1 MIKNK
6 KKIMIFPGSSILR
19 DTVTMLL
26 AGGQGERLYPL
37 TAQRSKPAVP
47 FGGKYRIIDF
57 ALSNCLNS
65 GFRRIYVLTQYKS
78 DSLNQHLLEAWSIF
92 NPELG
97 EYIYSIPPQRKMNND
112 WYLGTANA
120 IYQNLNLFANDRKAR
135 WVLILGGDHIYKMDY
150 LKFIQNHIDMRAD
163 LSISCVEASKDEA
176 HRFGIVG
183 VDKDHTVN
191 SFIEKP
197 VDPPVIP
204 DNPDFSFVNMGIYVF
219 NANVLRDVLTEM
231 DQKNIKNHDFG
242 RDIIPY
248 MVKSNLKVYAYKF
261 FDENKK
267 MKPYWKDIGTID
279 SYFEASMD
287 LISITPEFN
296 FYDISWPMRT
306 YQYQFPPAKTVSHE
320 GERVG
325 RTLNSLICDGSIV
338 SGGLVERSLLGPNVR
353 VNSFSYVTDSIIMNN
368 TSIGRHARIRRAII
382 DKNVTVPEAYEIG
395 FDLEGDKKKFTVT
408 ESGIV
413 VIAKNTVLK
422 D

>member
-1 MIKNK
+1 
-6 KKIMIFPGSSILR
+6 MIFPGSSILR

-26 AGGQGERLYPL
+26 AGGQGERLHPL
-37 TAQRSKPAVP
+37 TAYRSKPAVP

-65 GFRRIYVLTQYKS
+65 GLRRIYVLTQYKS

-97 EYIYSIPPQRKMNND
+97 EFIYTIPPQRKLNND

-120 IYQNLNLFANDRKAR
+120 IYQNINLFSTEKKAR
-135 WVLILGGDHIYKMDY
+135 WVLVLSGDHIYKMDY
-150 LKFIQNHIDMRAD
+150 LKMLQYHVDTRSD
-163 LSISCVEASKDEA
+163 LSMACIDVPKEEA

-183 VDKDHTVN
+183 VDSKYNIT

-197 VDPPVIP
+197 NNPPEIP
-204 DNPDFSFVNMGIYVF
+204 DKPGFSFINMGIYVF
-219 NANVLRDVLTEM
+219 NADLLRDVLRDM
-231 DQKNIKNHDFG
+231 DTKKLKSHDFG
-242 RDIIPY
+242 KDVIPY
-248 MVKSNLKVYAYKF
+248 MIKSKMNVKAYRF
-261 FDENKK
+261 YDENKK
-267 MKPYWKDIGTID
+267 TKQYWKDIGTLD

-296 FYDISWPMRT
+296 FYDLSWPMRT
-306 YQYQFPPAKTVSHE
+306 YQFQFPPAKTVSHE

-353 VNSFSYVTDSIIMNN
+353 VNSFSYITDSIIMNN
-368 TSIGRHARIRRAII
+368 CNVGRHARIRRAII
-382 DKNVTVPEAYEIG
+382 DKNVVIPEGYEIG
-395 FDLEGDKKKFTVT
+395 FDLEADRKKFTVT

-413 VIAKNTVLK
+413 AIAKNQVLPV
-422 D
+422 

>member
-1 MIKNK
+1 MT
-6 KKIMIFPGSSILR
+6 FPGSTILR
-19 DTVTMLL
+19 KTITMIL

-37 TAQRSKPAVP
+37 TTYRSKPSVP

-65 GFRRIYVLTQYKS
+65 GFRRIYVLVQYKS

-97 EYIYSIPPQRKMNND
+97 EYIYSIPPQRKFNND

-120 IYQNLNLFANDRKAR
+120 IYQNMNLYNDKKSVN
-135 WVLILGGDHIYKMDY
+135 WVLLLSGDHIYKMDY
-150 LKFIQNHIDMRAD
+150 MKMLEYHIDLKAD
-163 LSISCVEASKDEA
+163 ISISCIEVPKDEA
-176 HRFGIVG
+176 NRFGIVG
-183 VDKDHTVN
+183 VDENHNVN

-197 VDPPVIP
+197 ENPSEIP
-204 DNPDFSFVNMGIYVF
+204 DKPGYSFVNMGIYTF
-219 NANVLRDVLTEM
+219 NAQVLRDVFNEM
-231 DQKNIKNHDFG
+231 EEQKLKANDFG
-242 RDIIPY
+242 KDVIPY
-248 MVKSNLKVYAYKF
+248 MVKSKRKVLAYTF
-261 FDENKK
+261 LDENKK

-279 SYFEASMD
+279 SYYEASID
-287 LISITPEFN
+287 LIAVTPEFN
-296 FYDISWPMRT
+296 MYDYSWPMRT

-368 TSIGRHARIRRAII
+368 CNIGRHARIRRTIL
-382 DKNVTVPEAYEIG
+382 DKNIVVPEGYEIG
-395 FDLEGDKKKFTVT
+395 FDLESDRKKFTVT
-408 ESGIV
+408 NSGIV
-413 VIAKNTVLK
+413 VIGKNQILPA
-422 D
+422 

>member
-1 MIKNK
+1 MT
-6 KKIMIFPGSSILR
+6 FPGSSILR
-19 DTVTMLL
+19 DTITMLL

-37 TAQRSKPAVP
+37 TALRSKPSVP

-65 GFRRIYVLTQYKS
+65 GLRKVYVLTQYKS
-78 DSLNQHLLEAWSIF
+78 DSLNQHILEAWSIF

-97 EYIYSIPPQRKMNND
+97 EFIYSVPPQRKLNND

-120 IYQNLNLFANDRKAR
+120 IYQNMNLFSNERKAK
-135 WVLILGGDHIYKMDY
+135 WVLILSGDHIYKMDY
-150 LKFIQNHIDMRAD
+150 LKMLQQHVDTKAD
-163 LSISCVEASKDEA
+163 LLISCIEVPKEEA

-183 VDKDHTVN
+183 VDENYNIK

-197 VDPPVIP
+197 AEPPEIP
-204 DNPDFSFVNMGIYVF
+204 DQPGYSFINMGIYVF
-219 NANVLRDVLTEM
+219 NAAALRDILEEM
-231 DQKNIKNHDFG
+231 ETKKIKAHDFG
-242 RDIIPY
+242 KDVIPY
-248 MVKSNLKVYAYKF
+248 MVKSNMNVMAYKF

-267 MKPYWKDIGTID
+267 VKPYWKDIGTID

-287 LISITPEFN
+287 LISVTPEFN
-296 FYDISWPMRT
+296 FYDLSWPMRT

-368 TSIGRHARIRRAII
+368 CNVGRHARIRRAII
-382 DKNVTVPEAYEIG
+382 DKNVNIPEGYEIG
-395 FDLEGDKKKFTVT
+395 FDLDGDKKKFTVT

-413 VIAKNTVLK
+413 VIGKNEVLPA
-422 D
+422 